1 MGKGIAIVI
10 PAYNEEKQI
19 GAIIRRAK
27 HACPQGKIIVV
38 NDGSKDRT
46 AIIAREEGAILI
58 DRKQNKG
65 KGSVARTGCDYAYNK
80 NYEKIILMDADG
92 QHQPEDIPRFLK
104 SIENADLIFSYR
116 VGKKQPFIYRFGNWG
131 LNLMSKILFG
141 IHIKDTQSGF
151 RAFNRKAY
159 QQIRWASNRYAME
172 SEMIARAKNLRYRQ
186 IPIKKI
192 YSEHHKGA
200 DKGTSVKT
208 GLGIGWK
215 MIGWKIL
222 GVPKRK

>member
-1 MGKGIAIVI
+1 MSKGIAIII

-19 GAIIRRAK
+19 GGIIRRAK
-27 HACPQGKIIVV
+27 HACPQGDVIVV

-46 AIIAREEGAILI
+46 ARIAREEGAILI
-58 DRKQNKG
+58 DRKQNSG
-65 KGSVARTGCDYAYNK
+65 KGSVARIGCDYAYNK
-80 NYEKIILMDADG
+80 NYEKLILMDADG

-104 SIENADLIFSYR
+104 MLEGADIIFSYR
-116 VGKKQPFIYRFGNWG
+116 VGKKQPVIYRIGNWG
-131 LNLMSKILFG
+131 LNRISLVLYG

-159 QQIRWASNRYAME
+159 KQIRWASTRYSME

-192 YSEHHKGA
+192 YSSEHKGT

-208 GLGIGWK
+208 GLEIGWK
-215 MIGWKIL
+215 MIVWKIK
-222 GVPKRK
+222 GVPKRR